1 MCPTWVS
8 QSVNHYLL
16 PSRIVQPCSC
26 TSQELASEH
35 IWDLQVKPMT
45 AVGNPLKMLLIKSM
59 RQIIQLELILKRL
72 KKQNKKIWG
81 KRLVKRNEFKIQHHH
96 KKPAELFQTSTGNC
110 INKIIIALPL
120 TLCKVEGRVP
130 GGI

>member
-35 IWDLQVKPMT
+35 IWGLQVKPMT

-59 RQIIQLELILKRL
+59 RQIIQLELVLKRL
-72 KKQNKKIWG
+72 KKQNKTISG

-96 KKPAELFQTSTGNC
+96 KKSIGLFQNSTGNC
-110 INKIIIALPL
+110 INKIIIDLPL
-120 TLCKVEGRVP
+120 TFCKIKGRVT
-130 GGI
+130 GDT